1 MYVTNLCDRGKIK
14 HGSQHQRTHSN
25 GFKAVHSV
33 VWESQSSSD
42 HPTWTH
48 KKQVPLA
55 ELTRREGSQQVRR
68 ERRHSS
74 LIQHLWVSFGLE
86 LWHIWY
92 GPTNLLILRMKSW
105 VSVGNIS
112 LIFAVPHREGQK
124 TDIVLILYR
133 GYQVWIKWLAKTPFP
148 QIIICSHIWANK
160 PQLLILKLELFVEES
175 SLYRT
180 ENMTS
185 TRVLCFLFVKWCSTP
200 GLCCHRQFPVSGIKT
215 YCCLNMEKTQGST
228 KTSEI
233 KCPSSFEG
241 LKLLITHFPLI
252 YIFFFQIPIQ
262 TPELWSSI
270 WESQRAYSKAKRK

>member
-1 MYVTNLCDRGKIK
+1 MSRTYVTEEKLSMVANTK
-14 HGSQHQRTHSN
+14 
-25 GFKAVHSV
+25 
-33 VWESQSSSD
+33 E
-42 HPTWTH
+42 
-48 KKQVPLA
+48 
-55 ELTRREGSQQVRR
+55 
-68 ERRHSS
+68 
-74 LIQHLWVSFGLE
+74 LIQMDSKQYIQWFGSHRAVVIIQPGPTRSKYHLLSSQGGKEVSKWEGKGGILLLYSICESLSGLE

-133 GYQVWIKWLAKTPFP
+133 GHQVWIKWLAKTPFP

-215 YCCLNMEKTQGST
+215 YCCLNMENTQGST

-233 KCPSSFEG
+233 KRPSSFEG